1 MAGEHALLELFFA
14 SGGRFPAS
22 RDTTPSAFH
31 PPMVK
36 EMKPIENPDPSR
48 FLCDCGG
55 DTASDGRDDPAA
67 PRRFADDAGW
77 PRAAAGAALGR
88 DTLPCNT
95 AARDRSTRK
104 SKISTGTPG
113 CGKTAAGE

>member
-1 MAGEHALLELFFA
+1 
-14 SGGRFPAS
+14 
-22 RDTTPSAFH
+22 
-31 PPMVK
+31 MVK
-36 EMKPIENPDPSR
+36 DMKPIENHDPSR
-48 FLCDCGG
+48 FFCDGG

-67 PRRFADDAGW
+67 PRCSADDAGW
-77 PRAAAGAALGR
+77 PRAAADAALGR